1 MAVSYAILFQ
11 PICIYIIYTYV
22 REEKIEMETNILL
35 TGLNDIEN
43 ITREE
48 AIRLSHGDWS
58 IISEHVKLSEDFIA
72 KFADMVDWTK
82 ISECQTLSE
91 SFIERFADKV
101 NWREIS
107 FYQNLSDNF
116 VAKFYNKLDI
126 NRVIENSSSI
136 SEDFIRSNTDK
147 MTEYSW
153 CIISCNRRLSEEF
166 IREFQDKLDWDN
178 IFDNQ
183 DLSEEFRKEFSYK
196 FEEIEKKR
204 QDYKDN
210 DYFLDP
216 YYN

>member
-1 MAVSYAILFQ
+1 
-11 PICIYIIYTYV
+11 
-22 REEKIEMETNILL
+22 MESSTLL
-35 TGLNDIEN
+35 TGLNGIEN

-48 AIRLSHGDWS
+48 GIRLSHRDWS
-58 IISEHVKLSEDFIA
+58 VISEHVKLSEDFIS

-82 ISECQTLSE
+82 ISEYQTLSE
-91 SFIERFADKV
+91 SFIERFADRV

-107 FYQNLSDNF
+107 FYQNLSDAF
-116 VAKFYNKLDI
+116 TTKFYDKLDI

-153 CIISCNRRLSEEF
+153 CRISYARKLSEEF

-178 IFDNQ
+178 ILNHQ
-183 DLSEEFRKEFSYK
+183 ALSNDFRKELSNK
-196 FEEIEKKR
+196 LKEIEANR
-204 QDYKDN
+204 QSYEDDDWDLY
-210 DYFLDP
+210 

>member
-1 MAVSYAILFQ
+1 
-11 PICIYIIYTYV
+11 
-22 REEKIEMETNILL
+22 MESSILL
-35 TGLNDIEN
+35 TGLNNVEN

-48 AIRLSHGDWS
+48 AMRLSPRDWS
-58 IISEHVKLSEDFIA
+58 IISEHKKMSEDFIS
-72 KFADMVDWTK
+72 KFADMVDWTR
-82 ISECQTLSE
+82 ISEHQILSE
-91 SFIERFADKV
+91 SFIERFADRV

-107 FYQNLSDNF
+107 FYQQLSDDF
-116 VAKFYNKLDI
+116 CYKFYDKLDI

-153 CIISCNRRLSEEF
+153 CRISYSRNLSEEF

-196 FEEIEKKR
+196 LEEIEANR
-204 QDYKDN
+204 QSCEEYEDN
-210 DYFLDP
+210 WDL
-216 YYN
+216 YY